1 VQAQARIVNIR
12 RLLFDVDKALARP
25 SLLEIAEAVNGCGGV
40 KALNIAVGDVDTE
53 TLDMNITIEGEKL
66 DYSQIVKAIE
76 HTGAVVHNLEQ
87 IAAGDHIVEPLK
99 RTR

>member
-1 VQAQARIVNIR
+1 VNIR

-25 SLLEIAEAVNGCGGV
+25 SLLEIAKAVNGCGGV

-87 IAAGDHIVEPLK
+87 LAVGDHIVEPLK

>member
-1 VQAQARIVNIR
+1 
-12 RLLFDVDKALARP
+12 LFDVDKALARP
-25 SLLEIAEAVNGCGGV
+25 SLLEIAEAVSSCTGV

-53 TLDMNITIEGEKL
+53 TLDMNITIEGEML
-66 DYSQIVKAIE
+66 DYGQIVKAIE

-87 IAAGDHIVEPLK
+87 IAVGDHVVEPLN